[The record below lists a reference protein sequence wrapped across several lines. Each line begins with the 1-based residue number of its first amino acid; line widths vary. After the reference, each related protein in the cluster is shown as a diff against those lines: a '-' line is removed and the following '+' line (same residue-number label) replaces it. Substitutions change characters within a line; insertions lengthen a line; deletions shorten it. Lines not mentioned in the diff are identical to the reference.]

1 MSDQEPPR
9 QNPTLLGPSGT
20 QRLSNDKAKTPEPV
34 PLLSEL
40 LTKAFLIR
48 DRTGQGEQARVPLA
62 KSRTVV
68 GRESSDIVIDDETI
82 SSQHF
87 AIEYGEDGSYT
98 IQDLGSSN
106 GTAVNGSEIQTAIL
120 TSGDRIQVGKTGFV
134 FRTIQ
139 TIPWTESS

>member
-1 MSDQEPPR
+1 MSDQDPSR
-9 QNPTLLGPSGT
+9 QNPALLGPSGT
-20 QRLSNDKAKTPEPV
+20 QRLNNDKPKTPEPAPV
-34 PLLSEL
+34 LSEL
-40 LTKAFLIR
+40 MTKAFLIR

-68 GRESSDIVIDDETI
+68 GRGSADVIIDDETI

-87 AIEYGEDGSYT
+87 AIEHGEDGSYT

-106 GTAVNGSEIQTAIL
+106 GTVVNGSEIQTATL
-120 TSGDRIQVGKTGFV
+120 TSGDRIQVGKTGLV

-139 TIPWTESS
+139 TIPWSESS